1 MKHAVLF
8 LAMACLGLGLVA
20 LTRSAVSYQRSH
32 LRFQKT
38 LTIALALLLGHL
50 VPSFVF
56 GYLETNDG
64 SLLTGAS
71 WRALGFAH
79 TLETPLMLALI
90 AFFMIRLFLT
100 LERDAWRRLWLV
112 LYWGAALL
120 PVMYYLL
127 DAVSFLALSAGLRG
141 RLSPT
146 AFIVSLLVPYGSLIA
161 VSLRAQSH
169 NFAHLSRLQARY
181 LQWFGRAVLSLVA
194 FTLAVDLG
202 NAFVIT
208 GTAAGSVLSIFPA
221 TLLFAACV
229 LFVDSFVTVMF
240 PREDPS
246 RDQEA
251 QFQSLIERYGIS
263 NRERQVLELICLGET
278 NKQIE
283 RALLISLPTVKDH
296 ISNIFQKTGV
306 TNRVQL
312 AALFHFGRGQ

>member
-1 MKHAVLF
+1 
-8 LAMACLGLGLVA
+8 MACLGLGLVA

-38 LTIALALLLGHL
+38 LVVALALLLGHL
-50 VPSFVF
+50 IPSFVF

-64 SLLTGAS
+64 ALLAGAS
-71 WRALGFAH
+71 WRALEFVH

-100 LERDAWRRLWLV
+100 LQREAWQRPWLV
-112 LYWGAALL
+112 IYWGAALL

-127 DAVSFLALSAGLRG
+127 DAVWLLALPTGFRS

-169 NFAHLSRLQARY
+169 TFAHLSRLQARY
-181 LQWFGRAVLSLVA
+181 LRCFGRAVLSLVA

-202 NAFVIT
+202 NGFVTT
-208 GTAAGSVLSIFPA
+208 GSAAGSVLSIVPA
-221 TLLFAACV
+221 TLAFAGCLLLV
-229 LFVDSFVTVMF
+229 ERFVAVMF
-240 PREDPS
+240 PRVDPN
-246 RDQEA
+246 RNQGA

-283 RALLISLPTVKDH
+283 RALLVSLPTVKDH
-296 ISNIFQKTGV
+296 ISNLFRKTGV

-312 AALFHFGRGQ
+312 AALFHFGSAS